1 MFQNAFSTFRYRAF
15 IKESY
20 NHGPNL
26 INYRGY
32 TEHSNSN
39 LSYLGILRRG
49 VKLGFSILIKA
60 WKAEQ

>member
-1 MFQNAFSTFRYRAF
+1 MHLVLLDIELLSKKAV
-15 IKESY
+15 IME
-20 NHGPNL
+20 PNL

-39 LSYLGILRRG
+39 LSYLGILRSG
-49 VKLGFSILIKA
+49 VKLGFSILIRA